1 VPRPELQR
9 LLRSEGDIA
18 NLITQAAISRRQ
30 FQIANELTAM
40 VLFGESYSVDT
51 VELERFLTRMDYPHR
66 LVETTAEQLDQLR
79 KAAPVTVQ
87 HLLPAVRLWNGRM
100 FYRPSIEDLAIELG
114 ITEWPEAG
122 IPYDVA
128 IIGGGP
134 AGLAAAVSATSEGLS
149 TLIIEGTSLGGQA
162 GTSSKI
168 ENYLG
173 FPTGISGQDLA
184 IYAQIQA
191 QKFGARLSLSRD
203 AIKIDCLDVLH
214 RIELKGG
221 SLVCA
226 RSVIVATGARYR
238 KLTLSNY
245 LQYENQGIYYAATA
259 MEAKLCRDQEVV
271 VVGGGN
277 SAGQAAI
284 FLSRVSAHVHLI
296 VRGTSLSST
305 MSQYLISRIESSD
318 RITIHRH
325 AEITELE
332 GETALDSV
340 SWVNKDTGAVEKRPI
355 YSLFVMIGAE
365 PNTGWLSRTLLL
377 DEEGFIVTG
386 TGEAFELSRYATSV
400 PGIFAIGDVRSH
412 SVKRVAS
419 AVGEGSIVISDVHRY
434 LAEDRSN
441 PLERQDSPIASS
453 VISEPIGA

>member
-1 VPRPELQR
+1 
-9 LLRSEGDIA
+9 
-18 NLITQAAISRRQ
+18 
-30 FQIANELTAM
+30 
-40 VLFGESYSVDT
+40 
-51 VELERFLTRMDYPHR
+51 
-66 LVETTAEQLDQLR
+66 
-79 KAAPVTVQ
+79 
-87 HLLPAVRLWNGRM
+87 
-100 FYRPSIEDLAIELG
+100 
-114 ITEWPEAG
+114 
-122 IPYDVA
+122 
-128 IIGGGP
+128 
-134 AGLAAAVSATSEGLS
+134 
-149 TLIIEGTSLGGQA
+149 
-162 GTSSKI
+162 
-168 ENYLG
+168 
-173 FPTGISGQDLA
+173 
-184 IYAQIQA
+184 
-191 QKFGARLSLSRD
+191 
-203 AIKIDCLDVLH
+203 
-214 RIELKGG
+214 
-221 SLVCA
+221 
-226 RSVIVATGARYR
+226 
-238 KLTLSNY
+238 
-245 LQYENQGIYYAATA
+245 
-259 MEAKLCRDQEVV
+259 
-271 VVGGGN
+271 
-277 SAGQAAI
+277 
-284 FLSRVSAHVHLI
+284 
-296 VRGTSLSST
+296 

-441 PLERQDSPIASS
+441 PLERQGSPIASS